1 MKILIVDD
9 EPTVIHFLSNVVRL
23 EGDVEVDTASSG
35 EEALAKVVQTN
46 YDLISLDIQMPGA
59 SGLEVLALLRN
70 MCPHGVIAIISGHV
84 GVEELPEIAGC
95 ADLII
100 QKPISLEKFRS
111 LLYGAQ
117 KICNH
122 MHEIRALGEIPV
134 PSYRA
139 GLPSSSGC

>member
-1 MKILIVDD
+1 VKLLIVDD
-9 EPTVIHFLSNVVRL
+9 EPAVIGFLSNVAHL

-46 YDLISLDIQMPGA
+46 YDLISLDIQMPGT

-70 MCPHGVIAIISGHV
+70 MCPHGVIAIISGNV
-84 GVEELPEIAGC
+84 GEEELPEIAGC

-100 QKPISLEKFRS
+100 QKPIALEKFRS
-111 LLYGAQ
+111 LLQGAQ
-117 KICNH
+117 QIYNH

-134 PSYRA
+134 PSYRV
-139 GLPSSSGC
+139 GLMSNSGS